1 MDESIALTSIGRDGE
16 RSDLVTN
23 TKKPEIFVYD
33 GTIIATAEK
42 LLFAGGNLSDSGND
56 AQKNGMNSGISRE
69 ILDTTGMPTP
79 MGEVIILRACSD
91 GFIQLAGPSMTAQL
105 ARLKKRMFELGAAK
119 VIIDGALSRKSLAMP
134 AVSDAA
140 ILCSGASYS
149 PDIRKT
155 VEDTCFSAEL
165 MMLPQTERTEYVH
178 QCKQK
183 YGVFFGSGTHGG
195 EQTEFSELSRAAELV
210 RKGGAEAVLMRGGV
224 PDSAANALIA
234 AGRALNGLEIICED
248 GSRLLL
254 SHKNYEKLVRAGAR
268 FTVMNKTRLLA
279 VTVNP
284 FSAKGSHY
292 NKTEFY
298 DAMCSGLGG
307 RVPVLDV
314 VSEFGCEAA
323 EYTRARKIDIPALSR
338 MNDKKQIDIIRLCL
352 TNNSRQR

>member
-1 MDESIALTSIGRDGE
+1 M
-16 RSDLVTN
+16 
-23 TKKPEIFVYD
+23 
-33 GTIIATAEK
+33 
-42 LLFAGGNLSDSGND
+42 SDSGND

-165 MMLPQTERTEYVH
+165 MMLPQTERTEDVH

-183 YGVFFGSGTHGG
+183 YGVFS
-195 EQTEFSELSRAAELV
+195 AAEPM
-210 RKGGAEAVLMRGGV
+210 AVSKRSFRSFPERRNLFEK
-224 PDSAANALIA
+224 AAQ
-234 AGRALNGLEIICED
+234 
-248 GSRLLL
+248 RL
-254 SHKNYEKLVRAGAR
+254 
-268 FTVMNKTRLLA
+268 F
-279 VTVNP
+279 
-284 FSAKGSHY
+284 
-292 NKTEFY
+292 
-298 DAMCSGLGG
+298 
-307 RVPVLDV
+307 
-314 VSEFGCEAA
+314 
-323 EYTRARKIDIPALSR
+323 
-338 MNDKKQIDIIRLCL
+338 
-352 TNNSRQR
+352 

>member
-91 GFIQLAGPSMTAQL
+91 GFVQLAGPSMTAQL

-140 ILCSGASYS
+140 ILCSGA
-149 PDIRKT
+149 
-155 VEDTCFSAEL
+155 CFSAEL

-195 EQTEFSELSRAAELV
+195 EQTEFSELSRAAELI

-323 EYTRARKIDIPALSR
+323 E
-338 MNDKKQIDIIRLCL
+338 
-352 TNNSRQR
+352 